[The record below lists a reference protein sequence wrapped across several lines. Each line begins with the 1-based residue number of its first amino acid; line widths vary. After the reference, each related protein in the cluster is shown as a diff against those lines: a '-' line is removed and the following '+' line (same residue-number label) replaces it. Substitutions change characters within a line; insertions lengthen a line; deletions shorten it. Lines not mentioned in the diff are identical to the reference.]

1 MKSNSYSSLYLP
13 AMKIPSKSVHSKR
26 SARGRTVCEHICS
39 RSAHFFGA
47 RKPIILRKN
56 LLRKLFFVPWRTGFS
71 RTIPCLHN
79 TMLIRVVIE
88 LESLTMSRDGFS
100 GRMWDVFTSSMPV
113 LRTTVY
119 EFRYLR
125 ADGWGMFFF
134 SGTKNVW
141 TNWTI
146 RHNFVVMPRLYTYNK
161 RIYRVII
168 IWLVREIMGRLRTL
182 QGRFVFF
189 FYKKINYFFIIRY
202 AYFFFFVLRL

>member
-88 LESLTMSRDGFS
+88 LESLTMSRNGYS

-134 SGTKNVW
+134 QAQKTCGRIGRYDIISSSCRDCIRTINEFIELLLSDLSGK
-141 TNWTI
+141 
-146 RHNFVVMPRLYTYNK
+146 
-161 RIYRVII
+161 
-168 IWLVREIMGRLRTL
+168 
-182 QGRFVFF
+182 
-189 FYKKINYFFIIRY
+189 
-202 AYFFFFVLRL
+202 